1 MSRRLI
7 RHEGLLCGGSCG
19 SAMAGAVKAAK
30 ELKAGQNCVVVLPD
44 SVRNYM
50 TKYLSDAWMMER
62 DFIDVDAPSDLANNW
77 WWQLK
82 VRQSGLGVEPKG
94 EGGWDNFIG
103 ERGLIKLLQTYT
115 SIQLTRFQLLWWHFN
130 IFAKQ
135 VRIHNVSRV

>member
-1 MSRRLI
+1 
-7 RHEGLLCGGSCG
+7 
-19 SAMAGAVKAAK
+19 MAGAVKAAK

-82 VRQSGLGVEPKG
+82 VRQSGLGWNQRGKEVG
-94 EGGWDNFIG
+94 TISSGSGG
-103 ERGLIKLLQTYT
+103 
-115 SIQLTRFQLLWWHFN
+115 
-130 IFAKQ
+130 
-135 VRIHNVSRV
+135 